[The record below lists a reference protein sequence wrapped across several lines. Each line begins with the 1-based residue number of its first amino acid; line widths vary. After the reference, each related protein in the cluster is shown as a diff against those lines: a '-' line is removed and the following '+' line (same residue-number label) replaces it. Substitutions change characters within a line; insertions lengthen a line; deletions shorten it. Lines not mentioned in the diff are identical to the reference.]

1 VQFEKQLATMTETK
15 SVCSKAFKG
24 KAAELSAFRGNMR
37 EVAHELGIRPELLHR
52 WRSEIRSNHNEDF
65 SGHGIKQLTE
75 EQRNLGMLKKELAEA
90 RIERDI
96 ITKAVR
102 IFSKSNAQS
111 TGSKGT
117 SDGISY

>member
-1 VQFEKQLATMTETK
+1 MTETK

-24 KAAELSAFRGNMR
+24 KAAELSEFRGNMR